1 MMHLRKNRIAN
12 LPHNSAV
19 LEAKVMLAASVPV
32 PKKASPQPTRAPEA
46 KPKVAKKN
54 LSFVF
59 NDNVPKSIRKAS
71 RQARQFWEPF
81 ITTDKKMKM
90 YVTVVE
96 IDGREKT
103 YGDHTFGLFRDDA
116 HSRIR
121 VDKTDLAKSILQNPA
136 DQLNLLTHEVG
147 HALGL
152 PHLSN
157 TVMNAIHTDSKVV
170 TNKQLKIL
178 QAEGWRT

>member
-1 MMHLRKNRIAN
+1 MTHLRQNRIATLQN
-12 LPHNSAV
+12 HAAK
-19 LEAKVMLAASVPV
+19 LEDKVMLAAAA
-32 PKKASPQPTRAPEA
+32 PKKAN
-46 KPKVAKKN
+46 KN

-59 NDNVPKSIRKAS
+59 NDNVPKSIRQAS
-71 RQARQFWEPF
+71 KQARQFWTPF
-81 ITTDKKMKM
+81 ITTDKKMKI

-96 IDGREKT
+96 IDGREET
-103 YGDHTFGLFRDDA
+103 FGNHTFGLFNEDA
-116 HSRIR
+116 RSRIR

-152 PHLSN
+152 PHQSN

-170 TNKQLKIL
+170 TDKQLKTL